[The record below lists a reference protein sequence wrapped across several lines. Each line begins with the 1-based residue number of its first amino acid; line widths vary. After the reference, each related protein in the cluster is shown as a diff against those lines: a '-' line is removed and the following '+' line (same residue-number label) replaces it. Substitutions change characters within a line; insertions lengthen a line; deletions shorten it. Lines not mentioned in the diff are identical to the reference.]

1 MSQKR
6 KEKKKK
12 KPVTPSAFVTSTS
25 TSTQDV
31 DNVGPC
37 AFADQIQKNL
47 ANISIQATVPSIL
60 EEVEVPE
67 AQPRQVP
74 MALVAF
80 PSVSNQGT
88 D

>member
-1 MSQKR
+1 M
-6 KEKKKK
+6 
-12 KPVTPSAFVTSTS
+12 TSTS

-31 DNVGPC
+31 DKVGPC
-37 AFADQIQKNL
+37 AFADQIQNNL
-47 ANISIQATVPSIL
+47 ANISIQAPEPEATVPSVL

-74 MALVAF
+74 MASVAL
-80 PSVSNQGT
+80 PSVRNQGT

>member
-12 KPVTPSAFVTSTS
+12 KPVTPSAFVTSIS

-47 ANISIQATVPSIL
+47 ANI
-60 EEVEVPE
+60 
-67 AQPRQVP
+67 
-74 MALVAF
+74 
-80 PSVSNQGT
+80 
-88 D
+88 

>member
-1 MSQKR
+1 MSQER
-6 KEKKKK
+6 KEKQKKR
-12 KPVTPSAFVTSTS
+12 VTPSAFVTSTS

-74 MALVAF
+74 MASVAL
-80 PSVSNQGT
+80 PSVWNQGT
-88 D
+88 E

>member
-1 MSQKR
+1 M
-6 KEKKKK
+6 
-12 KPVTPSAFVTSTS
+12 TSTS

-31 DNVGPC
+31 DKVGPC
-37 AFADQIQKNL
+37 TFADQIQNNL
-47 ANISIQATVPSIL
+47 ANISIQAPEPEATVPSVL

-74 MALVAF
+74 MASVAL
-80 PSVSNQGT
+80 PSVRNQGT